1 MKTIGLVFTFMLI
14 AICGKAQSLTVFI
27 HDTNGK
33 YTNLRSTPN
42 GKIVKKLST
51 KGTFILEVE
60 DPRNGWW
67 EIDDDIFDCDE
78 EKEIDLD
85 NSNHD
90 YFIHY
95 STIAVGTRNYGGQR
109 LYLRK
114 AANEKSAVVY
124 TFNEEIELRPMD
136 IKNGWVKVQT
146 LDKKHTGWIEEEWL
160 CGNPFTNCC

>member
-14 AICGKAQSLTVFI
+14 AICGKAQSLRVYI
-27 HDTNGK
+27 QDTNGK

-42 GKIVKKLST
+42 GKLVRKLST
-51 KGTFILEVE
+51 QRTIILEVK
-60 DPRNGWW
+60 DPRDGWW
-67 EIDDDIFDCDE
+67 EIGNYIFDCDE

-85 NSNHD
+85 KSNHD

-95 STIAVGTRNYGGQR
+95 STIAVGTRNYGEQR

-124 TFNEEIELRPMD
+124 TFNKEIELRPIE

-146 LDKKHTGWIEEEWL
+146 FDKKHTGWIEEEWL
-160 CGNPFTNCC
+160 CGNPLTNCC